1 MGSGYWEAW
10 TGSGGA
16 VLMSTRGWEHATPHD
31 TRHRRALV
39 VAKPSKYHAQ
49 PTVVDG
55 FRFDSKR
62 EAERY
67 LELKVLVQ
75 GTVEVHPRFPLY
87 VGDVLIATYE
97 ADFRYETPDGEV
109 VVEDVKGVKTAV
121 YRLKKKLVEVLY
133 GIKITEVR

>member
-1 MGSGYWEAW
+1 M
-10 TGSGGA
+10 
-16 VLMSTRGWEHATPHD
+16 VQ
-31 TRHRRALV
+31 
-39 VAKPSKYHAQ
+39 AKPSKYHAQ
-49 PTVVDG
+49 PTVVNG
-55 FRFDSKR
+55 IRFDSKR

-75 GTVEVHPRFPLY
+75 GDVEVHPRFPLY